1 MDYKIKVGLTSTQL
15 KSEIKQLE
23 IDAGSLARNI
33 AAFEGDSRAKDAA
46 DRLDQELDAC
56 QVAIRY
62 YKWQLVKWHPEP
74 DPTPR
79 ICKRLRMNV
88 FGRSTRIRVF
98 WWGVGLLSG
107 VALSGFFPYF
117 NC

>member
-1 MDYKIKVGLTSTQL
+1 MDYKIKVGLTGIQL

-23 IDAGSLARNI
+23 IDAGSLSRNI
-33 AAFEGDSRAKDAA
+33 EAFVGDSRGKEAA

-56 QVAIRY
+56 QAALRY
-62 YKWQLVKWHPEP
+62 YKWQLVKWYPEP
-74 DPTPR
+74 DPTPMV
-79 ICKRLRMNV
+79 CKRLRSNV

-98 WWGVGLLSG
+98 WWAFGVLFGVG
-107 VALSGFFPYF
+107 LSGFFPYF